1 MSLKHTLLEP
11 ELLSQAAQRA
21 LGPGPG
27 RMMAS
32 RGMMPLPPADQ
43 LAVLYQLSVD
53 GDPALSQQ
61 ARATA
66 AQLPDKLLAGTLSD
80 ARIDPRVLDFFAQ
93 LVGGKPVIFDAIVAN
108 AAVSD
113 PTIVALAQKGGSR
126 EVDLIAENEQ
136 RLLRHPEIIGAMY
149 MNKKARMSTVDRV
162 VELAVRN
169 NIRVPNLAVW
179 DEVARALAA
188 PRTDADAEADALFA
202 YAADALSGDDTAL
215 TTGDAEQVPEEG
227 ETLELALPEEVTSSI
242 SKLSIPAKIRLAT
255 LGDAFS
261 RNVLIRDPIRLVAMA
276 AIKAPGVTEVEAARY
291 ASSQTLP
298 EDVIRFIAN
307 KREWTKRYGVKVAL
321 CRNAKTPIP
330 DAARLLPFLRE
341 RDLTNLA
348 RSKGISSSLVAQAKK
363 LQSQRRGG
371 AGK

>member
-11 ELLSQAAQRA
+11 ELLSPAAQRA

-43 LAVLYQLSVD
+43 VAVLYQLSVD
-53 GDPALSQQ
+53 GDPTLSQA
-61 ARATA
+61 ARMTA

-93 LVGGKPVIFDAIVAN
+93 LVGGKPAIFDAIVSN
-108 AAVSD
+108 AGVSD
-113 PTIVALAQKGGSR
+113 PTIVALASKGGAR
-126 EVDLIAENEQ
+126 EIDQIAENEQ

-202 YAADALSGDDTAL
+202 YAADALSGDDSAL
-215 TTGDAEQVPEEG
+215 TTGDAEQVPEE
-227 ETLELALPEEVTSSI
+227 EVLELALPEEVTSSI

-371 AGK
+371 SDK